1 MKKISFDGGKTLV
14 DIMDDS
20 TFSMVVSKLRKAKN
34 WNVIIDAMEA
44 DALLNTSYRGS
55 TTTVE
60 SRVQILAEYLKN
72 CSNDLIVKIK

>member
-1 MKKISFDGGKTLV
+1 MNKISFDGGKTLV

>member
-72 CSNDLIVKIK
+72 CSHDLIVKIK

>member
-60 SRVQILAEYLKN
+60 SRVQILAEYLKS